1 MRGKTRLNKT
11 NSSNS
16 YSILPDS
23 DPNFVSSE
31 ADKDGNGITKGGVYI
46 KVKDS
51 RKDTET
57 GAHEIGHSL
66 GFKLLINTLMS
77 EASNIER
84 NLKLNPTVVG
94 VILKNVGI
102 GRVNYDPDYKG
113 SGRGNTQ
120 HETGTAP
127 PDFKSGK
134 IVKKKNP

>member
-1 MRGKTRLNKT
+1 
-11 NSSNS
+11 
-16 YSILPDS
+16 
-23 DPNFVSSE
+23 
-31 ADKDGNGITKGGVYI
+31 
-46 KVKDS
+46 
-51 RKDTET
+51 
-57 GAHEIGHSL
+57 
-66 GFKLLINTLMS
+66 MS